1 MLYIFIIV
9 YCLFCIIQFDVREGK
24 KTNYIH
30 YWLIFAI
37 LTVMSSIQYRM
48 GADILTYMTEYDY
61 YNNDLS
67 LNYLFGFTTRRP
79 LWVLSV
85 ILFKYSGFSFVV
97 FKTAIAIFV
106 NFVMAKFFYKR
117 VKYKYFVL
125 LMYFL
130 VLYFHFNFNILRNAI
145 AICFFLL
152 SYSYLEK
159 NKYIPY
165 ILLNIIGLGFH
176 EAIVL
181 PAILSLAF
189 KFVNLEKNTR
199 FIIGL
204 LAVAGI
210 AIPLLPSGIRDML
223 QLISVYYDVGV
234 VGERAVGY
242 LNKDS
247 YSDFSLTIF
256 GYLEWMIKLAFFFYI
271 FLQYTKKKQNSSYLA
286 PLTLYLILTIFNNAL
301 PILYRIAEFYT
312 PFYLICITYVVQN
325 DKIAKISIP
334 KTMIMLLMVFYVH
347 TFFLFLGGKD
357 KELYQYYPYTSIIDH
372 QTVPEREKLYSDK
385 EMIEFIR

>member
-1 MLYIFIIV
+1 MLYIFIIL
-9 YCLFCIIQFDVREGK
+9 YCLVCIFLFDAREGK
-24 KTNYIH
+24 KTNYFH
-30 YWLIFAI
+30 YWFIFAL

-48 GADILTYMTEYDY
+48 GADILLYMSEYDY

-67 LNYLFGFTTRRP
+67 LSYLFGFTTRRP

-106 NFVMAKFFYKR
+106 NFVMAKFFFKR
-117 VKYKYFVL
+117 AKYKYFVL

-130 VLYFHFNFNILRNAI
+130 VLYFHFNFNILRNSI
-145 AICFFLL
+145 AICFFLI
-152 SYSYLEK
+152 SYGYLEK
-159 NKYIPY
+159 KRYIPY
-165 ILLNIIGLGFH
+165 ALLNIIGLGFH
-176 EAIVL
+176 EAIVV

-189 KFVNLEKNTR
+189 RFVKLEKNTSL
-199 FIIGL
+199 IIGL
-204 LAVAGI
+204 LALAGM

-256 GYLEWMIKLAFFFYI
+256 GYLEWMIKLAFFFYV
-271 FLQYTKKKQNSSYLA
+271 FLQYSKKKQNSNYLA

-312 PFYLICITYVVQN
+312 PFYLICITYAVLK
-325 DKIAKISIP
+325 DKIAKINMP
-334 KTMIMLLMVFYVH
+334 QTMIMLLMCFYVH
-347 TFFLFLGGKD
+347 TFFLFLGGES
-357 KELYQYYPYTSIIDH
+357 KELYQYYPYTSIIDYE
-372 QTVPEREKLYSDK
+372 TVPERERLYWDK
-385 EMIEFIR
+385 EMIEYIR